1 MTLFVVTEIIVFFF
15 TLLAKRTTCS
25 CQDILLYVT
34 TKRPIYFLSESDRQ
48 YSWSTLLLYLST
60 RVGNAWDLSANTF
73 VIAYARFMIY
83 GIQKLIFFN
92 PETHI

>member
-1 MTLFVVTEIIVFFF
+1 MTLFVVTEIIVC
-15 TLLAKRTTCS
+15 LLCWLRGQLVPVKT
-25 CQDILLYVT
+25 LLYVT